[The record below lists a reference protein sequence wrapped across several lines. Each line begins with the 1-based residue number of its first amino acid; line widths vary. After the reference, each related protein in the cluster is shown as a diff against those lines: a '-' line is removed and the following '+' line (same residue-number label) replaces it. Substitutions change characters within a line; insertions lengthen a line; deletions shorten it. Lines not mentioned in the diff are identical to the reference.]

1 MSSAKLGGTEEYTDK
16 YKFPDIGEFHVQ
28 KVCTRLSILPPPFGE
43 PGYEAI
49 LSMKEK

>member
-1 MSSAKLGGTEEYTDK
+1 MSSAKLGGTEEYTNFQISGNFMCRK
-16 YKFPDIGEFHVQ
+16 CVPA
-28 KVCTRLSILPPPFGE
+28 RLSILPPPFGE